1 MLVYRLYKSTYIA
14 ESLSAEGARRAGG
27 RWNPKGFSILYT
39 SATPE
44 LALLEVIAHL
54 NPSFIPLFH
63 LLVLDIPDEHR
74 YVALADLPP
83 DWQEETQDESMQVY
97 LADWLKKPDR
107 LTVSV
112 PSAIVDR
119 SRNYLI
125 HTAHPDFSERVKL
138 VENIPFRIDTRVIN
152 AQPFI
157 SKLEA

>member
-14 ESLSAEGARRAGG
+14 EPLSAEGARRAGG
-27 RWNPKGFSILYT
+27 RWNPKGFPILYT

-63 LLVLDIPDEHR
+63 LLVLDIPDDHR
-74 YVALADLPP
+74 HIALADLPP
-83 DWQEETQDESMQVY
+83 SWQDETQDEAMQVY
-97 LADWLKKPDR
+97 LSDWLKKPDA

-112 PSAIVDR
+112 PSAIVNR

-125 HTAHPDFSERVKL
+125 HTAYPGFFERVHI
-138 VENIPFRIDTRVIN
+138 VENTPFRIDTRVIN
-152 AQPFI
+152 TSF
-157 SKLEA
+157 